1 MPDLIRHPEVLE
13 KDWIPAF
20 AGMTILIKG
29 NFKTDPNPS
38 LAVDTNFPPAIGYVC
53 RRRIRNLFMLKQ

>member
-20 AGMTILIKG
+20 AGMTILIDG
-29 NFKTDPNPS
+29 HFIDR
-38 LAVDTNFPPAIGYVC
+38 L
-53 RRRIRNLFMLKQ
+53 